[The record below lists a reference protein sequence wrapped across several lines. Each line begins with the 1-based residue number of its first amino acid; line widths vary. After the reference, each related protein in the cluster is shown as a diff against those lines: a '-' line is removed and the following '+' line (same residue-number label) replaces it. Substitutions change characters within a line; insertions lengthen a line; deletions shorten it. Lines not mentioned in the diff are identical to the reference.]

1 MSSLMFIFTFFNSPI
16 LHHNAAPSA
25 SVSEFALRRFRQA
38 RLPALRNALV
48 AVDAVFDGFAKAN
61 AEAMQE
67 VAPPGTSFSNGE

>member
-1 MSSLMFIFTFFNSPI
+1 MRTRKAFGHRP
-16 LHHNAAPSA
+16 
-25 SVSEFALRRFRQA
+25 LRRFRQA

-61 AEAMQE
+61 TEAMQE